1 MADFRLGRLK
11 FKWRGDWAGSTAYV
25 IDDIVKY
32 GGYTYVCT
40 TNHTSSAT
48 ESLFYGDITK
58 WDVQSEGNENKGD
71 WSSNTWYKLGDV
83 VKFGNTQYL
92 TSVAHDSGA
101 SFDSTK
107 FTVYLEGLNFEDTW
121 TASNP
126 YQKGDIVTYRGYS
139 YISKTTHSSTTTPN
153 EDTTNWDVI
162 TTGFSAQGEYNSGT
176 TYAPGDV
183 VRFGGNTFVNKIGG
197 AGTDPTNTSN
207 WDLITEG
214 FNWLGG
220 WDSATVYQIGDV
232 VNRNS
237 NSYVCKASATTG
249 ASTAPE
255 LDPGGTYWNYVAQG
269 GDTAQVLQETGDML
283 YQAASG
289 VNRIALPSGATTS
302 NTAATKHTITT
313 ATYNPTTGF
322 LTATVTAHGFANG
335 DFVLFNDGSITFT
348 CDKDS
353 NATNHPYPRSTDPSS
368 GKYLEISNVTTDTF
382 EVNVGISSDTSAHTF
397 VTASADGLNHI
408 GNVSASREA
417 SGQVLSVGGNPLL
430 PQWERNNVTDSVYY
444 VTKDGSDANHGR
456 SISRAFASLRYACDY
471 IGSLTGADAASATNP
486 ITIFVKSGEYKEI
499 LPIVIPEFV
508 SLYGDNLRTSVIKP
522 APGDSHLQALV
533 LGSNVSHLKFGDT
546 VSNSIGTKTAMVLD
560 SDYANNV
567 HLLNLTGG
575 AWSTGDKYLD
585 IVGNKESDA
594 YNSLIANKTFI
605 ATEAYHKYVADANQG
620 NGSNPTGDQATIIA
634 RLVTLVEAVAYNVK
648 HGGNNEVYDYG
659 TALTTGTNITGVAGE
674 DTHLVNNIG
683 TTSTEVMRNEVVSA
697 SANNNE
703 TQIRDLTIT
712 PDSADPKCPNV
723 ASAITTLIGII
734 TSAISNTNMSGS
746 TKTDTFIDISTV
758 ATRINSESTMCYL
771 GSSTTLKEL
780 VFEGMSGFVPSVSDD
795 KDMDTATIKGVFFR
809 FNPNSSIQ
817 KSPYIQNCT
826 VFGGAAV
833 GCYLDG
839 AVHNHFNNSST
850 PSYKSMVFDSYT
862 QVLDGGVGFY
872 VKNAAATE
880 IVSSFTYYA
889 HISYTATNGGRIRAV
904 TGNSSYGKYG
914 AIARGFDSSEV
925 TIDGNV
931 KGKRL
936 TIDTNTPLSGTLTIG
951 ERLVGGTSGAVG
963 ELINDQNASGYL
975 YYFPI
980 KGTFTQGETVTGQTS
995 GVVATLVNNTDA
1007 VTGQKG
1013 FVLTVEGLSTGPD
1026 SGGSVEVVDD
1036 GVNNDSGSF
1045 VISNSSYTA
1054 PDGRGTLTVERGKLG
1069 TSAAAQNGTSTVSLF
1084 ADAGAVSS
1092 LTSAIN
1098 SGDSS
1103 PVTMQVSSV
1112 SGMAI
1117 NGHLVINNELFK
1129 VLSFPSA
1136 SSVEAER
1143 EQEGTTAGAHSN
1155 GAGIAI
1161 LDAKIASQ
1169 DEIIEDV
1176 AQNDLNIRVASANIG
1191 LDPSDYI
1198 KIGSEFMKITVVD
1211 VDTTGITTL
1220 QLADEKTIGASD
1232 GQSFKIRYRYSQV
1245 RLTAHDF
1252 LDVGTGSKAN
1262 TNWPGLPLSNNV
1274 PSNEVN
1280 EDRPGRVYYVSTDQD
1295 GNFSVGK
1302 YFKVE
1307 QSTGKATL
1315 DASAFDLSGLSSL
1328 RLGSIGAQLGAAIN
1342 EFSTDG
1348 TLSQNSD
1355 EKVATQKAVK
1365 TYVDGLSALA
1375 GDLTIAGNLT
1385 VKGTTTSI
1393 NSVTLTS
1400 KDKNIEL
1407 GVVATGT
1414 FSGDIAA
1421 GANTITNVSDT
1432 DNIAPGVTL
1441 TLTGSGGTVTLSSG
1455 GVVTAV
1461 SGTTVTI
1468 DQVFGGTGTASGA
1481 AFSGT
1486 GASNTTADGGGI
1498 SIEGGNDGDKTITWL
1513 NSNDKFNFNKGV
1525 ELPSGGGLSI
1535 NGTSVITETT
1545 MMGKTVITD
1554 LASADH
1560 TQFATAG
1567 AVKQYVDSPENASA
1581 YFYSTMSS

>member
-11 FKWRGDWAGSTAYV
+11 FKWQGDWSGSTAYV

-40 TNHTSSAT
+40 TNHTSSANET
-48 ESLFYGDITK
+48 LFYGDISF
-58 WDVQSEGNENKGD
+58 WDIHVEGNDNKGS
-71 WSSNTWYKLGDV
+71 WTATTWYKIGDI

-92 TSVAHDSGA
+92 VHTGHNSGN

-139 YISKTTHSSTTTPN
+139 YISKTTHSSTTSPN

-162 TTGFSAQGEYNSGT
+162 TTGFSAQGEYNAAT

-197 AGTDPTNTSN
+197 TGNAPSDASY

-237 NSYVCKASATTG
+237 NSYVCKATDVTG

-302 NTAATKHTITT
+302 NTASTKHTIST

-335 DFVLFNDGSITFT
+335 DFVMFNDGSITFT

-368 GKYLEISNVTTDTF
+368 EKYLEVSNVTTDTF
-382 EVNVGISSDTSAHTF
+382 EVNVGISSDTSNHTF
-397 VTASADGLNHI
+397 VSAVADGLNHI
-408 GNVSASREA
+408 GNVSAAREA

-456 SISRAFASLRYACDY
+456 SISRAFATLRYAADY
-471 IGSLTGADAASATNP
+471 IGSLTGSDAPSASNP
-486 ITIFVKSGEYKEI
+486 ITIFVKSGEYQEL
-499 LPIVIPEFV
+499 LPIVVPEWV
-508 SLYGDNLRTSVIKP
+508 SIYGDNLRTSVIKP

-533 LGSNVSHLKFGDT
+533 LGANVSHLKFGDT
-546 VSNSIGTKTAMVLD
+546 VSNSVGTKTAMVLD

-575 AWSTGDKYLD
+575 AWTTGDKYMDL
-585 IVGNKESDA
+585 VGNKEVDA
-594 YNSLIANKTFI
+594 SNLLLTNKAFI
-605 ATEAYHKYVADANQG
+605 AAEAYHKYIAD
-620 NGSNPTGDQATIIA
+620 NGSNPNGTESAITA
-634 RLVTLVEAVAYNVK
+634 RLETLITAIAYNIK
-648 HGGNNEVYDYG
+648 HGGNNEVHDYG
-659 TALTTGTNITGVAGE
+659 TALTGGTDITGIAGE
-674 DTHLVNNIG
+674 DSALVNSIETVG
-683 TTSTEVMRNEVVSA
+683 TQVIRNELVSA
-697 SANNNE
+697 SAGNNK
-703 TQIRDLTIT
+703 TQTRDLTIT
-712 PDSADPKCPNV
+712 ADGASPKCPNV
-723 ASAITTLIGII
+723 ISALTTLVGII
-734 TSAISNTNMSGS
+734 TSAISNTNMSGTS
-746 TKTDTFIDISTV
+746 KTDTHIDISTV
-758 ATRINSESTMCYL
+758 DTRINSEATMCYL

-780 VFEGMSGFVPSVSDD
+780 VFEGMTGFVPSASND
-795 KDMDTATIKGVFFR
+795 KDLDTATIKGVFFR

-826 VFGGAAV
+826 LFAGAGV
-833 GCYLDG
+833 GIFLDG

-850 PSYKSMVFDSYT
+850 PSYKSMVFDSFT

-889 HISYTATNGGRIRAV
+889 HISYCATEGGRIRAV

-914 AIARGFDSSEV
+914 AIARGFDQSET
-925 TIDGNV
+925 TIDGKI
-931 KGKRL
+931 KGLRL
-936 TIDTNTPLSGTLTIG
+936 EIDTNIPLSGALTVG
-951 ERLVGGTSGAVG
+951 ERLVGATSGAVG

-975 YYFPI
+975 YYFPV
-980 KGTFTQGETVTGQTS
+980 KGTFQQGEVVTGQTS
-995 GVVATLVNNTDA
+995 NVTATLVNNTDA
-1007 VTGQKG
+1007 LTGQKG
-1013 FVLTVEGLSTGPD
+1013 FVLTVEGLSSAPD
-1026 SGGSVEVVDD
+1026 TGGSVELVDD

-1045 VISNSSYTA
+1045 VISNASYVA

-1069 TSAAAQNGTSTVSLF
+1069 TSATTHSGTDVVSLF
-1084 ADAGAVSS
+1084 ADAGA
-1092 LTSAIN
+1092 TSTLSAAIN

-1117 NGHLVINNELFK
+1117 NGHLVINNELLK

-1143 EQEGTTAGAHSN
+1143 AQEGTSAGAHSN

-1169 DEIIEDV
+1169 DELIEDV
-1176 AQNDLNIRVASANIG
+1176 AQNDLSVRIAAANIG

-1198 KIGSEFMKITVVD
+1198 KIGAEFFKVTNVAA
-1211 VDTTGITTL
+1211 DTTGTTTL
-1220 QLADEKTIGASD
+1220 QLADEKTVGATD
-1232 GQSFKIRYRYSQV
+1232 GQDFKIRYRYSQV

-1262 TNWPGLPLSNNV
+1262 TNWPGLPLSPNV
-1274 PSNEVN
+1274 PSYETTEV
-1280 EDRPGRVYYVSTDQD
+1280 RPGRVYYVSTDQD

-1302 YFKVE
+1302 YFRVE
-1307 QSTGKATL
+1307 QATGKATL
-1315 DASAFDLSGLSSL
+1315 DASAFDLQGLSTL
-1328 RLGSIGAQLGAAIN
+1328 RLGAIGAQLGATIN

-1348 TLSQNSD
+1348 TLSQND
-1355 EKVATQKAVK
+1355 DNKCPTQKAVK
-1365 TYVDGLSALA
+1365 TYVDNLGSVKQNFVV
-1375 GDLTIAGNLT
+1375 GGNLT
-1385 VKGTTTSI
+1385 VKGTTTSV

-1400 KDKNIEL
+1400 KDRNIEL
-1407 GVVATGT
+1407 GVVANAAFTADG
-1414 FSGDIAA
+1414 AA
-1421 GANTITNVSDT
+1421 GSNTLTNVNDT
-1432 DNIAPGVTL
+1432 TNIAPGVVITI
-1441 TLTGSGGTVTLSSG
+1441 TSGGG
-1455 GVVTAV
+1455 NVTAAANTKV
-1461 SGTTVTI
+1461 TAISGTTVTL
-1468 DQVFGGTGTASGA
+1468 DSVLTGTGTATGITFDAAGA
-1481 AFSGT
+1481 SDTTADTGGLTLLDGTADGKFIKWLASNDSWNFNKSFELASGT
-1486 GASNTTADGGGI
+1486 GITLNGASVLTAT
-1498 SIEGGNDGDKTITWL
+1498 SVLNKTIGTDF
-1513 NSNDKFNFNKGV
+1513 STIDDTV
-1525 ELPSGGGLSI
+1525 LPTTKAVQDYTNATVTAASYYSGS
-1535 NGTSVITETT
+1535 
-1545 MMGKTVITD
+1545 
-1554 LASADH
+1554 
-1560 TQFATAG
+1560 F
-1567 AVKQYVDSPENASA
+1567 
-1581 YFYSTMSS
+1581 